1 MRYSQ
6 KYPDDMVENL
16 AESSRMCSDGP
27 GVLESKSKGGGLFFE
42 RDQEREKGDGL
53 LRFGKE
59 EGGQQ
64 TYLLAT

>member
-1 MRYSQ
+1 
-6 KYPDDMVENL
+6 
-16 AESSRMCSDGP
+16 
-27 GVLESKSKGGGLFFE
+27 VLESKSKGGSLFFE
-42 RDQEREKGDGL
+42 RDQEREKGDDL